1 MERFFIETER
11 LFITEFDEGMIE
23 SVHKNSLDEDI
34 RRFVPDEVFETVEE
48 ARETVLFLIDCYAKE
63 TGPFV
68 YPILLKNGKNIG
80 YVQAVPTEADDW
92 EIGYHIAKEHTGNGY
107 ATEAVQG
114 FLPVIMTRLGIEKIE
129 GTCLLENP
137 ASCAVLEK
145 CGFTLEFS
153 GAGKYQGEIRDIRR
167 FVYSHVEKME
177 K

>member
-1 MERFFIETER
+1 
-11 LFITEFDEGMIE
+11 
-23 SVHKNSLDEDI
+23 
-34 RRFVPDEVFETVEE
+34 
-48 ARETVLFLIDCYAKE
+48 
-63 TGPFV
+63 
-68 YPILLKNGKNIG
+68 
-80 YVQAVPTEADDW
+80 
-92 EIGYHIAKEHTGNGY
+92 
-107 ATEAVQG
+107 
-114 FLPVIMTRLGIEKIE
+114 LPVIMTRLGIEKIE